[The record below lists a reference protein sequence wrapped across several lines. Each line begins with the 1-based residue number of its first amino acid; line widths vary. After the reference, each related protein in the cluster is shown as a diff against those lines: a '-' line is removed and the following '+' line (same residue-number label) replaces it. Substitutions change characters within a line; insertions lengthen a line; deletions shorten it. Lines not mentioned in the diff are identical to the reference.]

1 MLKFEFHVCQG
12 FLVCLFLC
20 FFLGGGGW
28 LFPLSLGHF
37 EASDGQALR
46 FREGEVIRGIGR
58 SFQGELE
65 LKLELLGSSSH
76 RCLSAAFCSR
86 LWLGFLE

>member
-1 MLKFEFHVCQG
+1 MLR
-12 FLVCLFLC
+12 FLGLFVFVL
-20 FFLGGGGW
+20 LLGGGGGGGW

-46 FREGEVIRGIGR
+46 FREGEVIRGIGG

-76 RCLSAAFCSR
+76 RCLSAPFCSG
-86 LWLGFLE
+86 LWLGFLK